1 MSILLIRGEKVY
13 EISYIADSYEEF
25 TRNLVEVRKMIKTMY
40 FVDSTNQ

>member
-25 TRNLVEVRKMIKTMY
+25 IRNLEEIRKVIKTMY